1 MKVLELYSGDKWGC
15 FMLTD
20 FGFEVTSIRIEIFD
34 YSIFPRG
41 SFDIVFININN
52 HHLDENDDVNYM
64 DMAFGLDIITYYDKY
79 YWIINNNNKNIRDD
93 IITWGLP
100 YKDINI
106 MRGGKLMKTRIYNS
120 MYKWRPNDDRVYIQN
135 KFILLELLQNT

>member
-1 MKVLELYSGDKWGC
+1 MKVLELYSGDKWGEST
-15 FMLTD
+15 LTE
-20 FGFEVTSIRIEIFD
+20 FGFEVTSIRIELFD

-52 HHLDENDDVNYM
+52 NPIDENDDVNYM
-64 DMAFGLDIITYYDKY
+64 DMAFGLDVITYYDKY

-106 MRGGKLMKTRIYNS
+106 MRGGKLINTRIYNS